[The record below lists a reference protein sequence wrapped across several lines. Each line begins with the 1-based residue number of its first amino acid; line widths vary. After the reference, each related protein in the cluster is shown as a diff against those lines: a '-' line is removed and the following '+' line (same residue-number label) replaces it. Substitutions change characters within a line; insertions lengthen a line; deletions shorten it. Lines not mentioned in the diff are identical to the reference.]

1 MLCIGFC
8 IDCMDIHSK
17 TIASLPHT
25 CGVYLY
31 KDSHGVIIYVG
42 KAIDIQKRVKQY
54 FVHSSQL
61 SPKTNQL
68 VKAITAIDHIKT
80 ISEFDAILLE
90 AKLISTH
97 QPKYNMIAKDDKSP
111 MYIKIPL
118 ENSLPIIS
126 LVRKSKDNIGPF
138 QSARVA
144 KRILATVRTIIP
156 FCSQKIHKGK
166 PCFYTHLGLCNPCP
180 SEIVALDEQKQNK
193 FMKIYRG
200 NILMLKNLLLGK
212 SVAIRKKLERSMVCY
227 AKTSNFEQ
235 AAYVRNQIRN
245 LDNILQTH
253 FDPSIYTATSN
264 DIGETIE
271 NELNDLKQIL
281 IQYYPNIQHLH
292 RIECIDISETS
303 GTNAVGSL
311 VVLDH
316 GIINTSLYRKFAIQ
330 HIVGQ
335 NDTEMIRQVIT
346 RRLKHPEWNYP
357 DLLIVD
363 GGKAQVAAAADCTS
377 SIPVIGLAKRFE
389 HIIVLDSQIPKEL
402 HISVTRP
409 GIHVIQRI
417 RDESHRFAHIY
428 HVLKRKKAFLPEI

>member
-1 MLCIGFC
+1 
-8 IDCMDIHSK
+8 MDIHSK
-17 TIASLPHT
+17 IITSLPHT

-68 VKAITAIDHIKT
+68 VQAITAIDYIKT

-111 MYIKIPL
+111 IYIKIPL

-138 QSARVA
+138 QSTRVA
-144 KRILATVRTIIP
+144 KQMVSTIRKIIP

-166 PCFYTHLGLCNPCP
+166 QCFYTHLGLCDPCP
-180 SEIVALDEQKQNK
+180 SKIVTFDETKIK
-193 FMKIYRG
+193 EYTRIYRG
-200 NILMLKNLLLGK
+200 NILMIKNLLIGK
-212 SVAIRKKLERSMVCY
+212 SKKIRKKLERGMILY
-227 AKTSNFEQ
+227 AKAGNFEQ

-245 LDNILQTH
+245 LDTLLQTH
-253 FDPSIYTATSN
+253 FDPSIYTTISN
-264 DIGETIE
+264 DISETID

-281 IQYYPNIQHLH
+281 IQYYPHIHRLH
-292 RIECIDISETS
+292 RIECIDISQTS
-303 GTNAVGSL
+303 GVHAVGSL

-316 GIINTSLYRKFAIQ
+316 GIINTSLYRKFAI
-330 HIVGQ
+330 HNIEGQ
-335 NDTEMIRQVIT
+335 NDTKMLRQVIT
-346 RRLKHPEWNYP
+346 RRLKHTEWDYP

-363 GGKAQVAAAADCTS
+363 GGKGQVAAAADCTD
-377 SIPVIGLAKRFE
+377 SIPIIGLAKRFE
-389 HIIVLDSQIPKEL
+389 HLIVLDSQIPKEL
-402 HISVTRP
+402 HISITRP

-417 RDESHRFAHIY
+417 RDESHRFAHTY